1 MAYTPRKKDPAP
13 ARRPMFLVALSKTGK
28 GQSACVDRGFVAED
42 FRRENAHREIIRVPG
57 PKMAELM
64 GFRT

>member
-1 MAYTPRKKDPAP
+1 MAYVPRKKDPAP

-42 FRRENAHREIIRVPG
+42 FRREYAHRKIVRVPG